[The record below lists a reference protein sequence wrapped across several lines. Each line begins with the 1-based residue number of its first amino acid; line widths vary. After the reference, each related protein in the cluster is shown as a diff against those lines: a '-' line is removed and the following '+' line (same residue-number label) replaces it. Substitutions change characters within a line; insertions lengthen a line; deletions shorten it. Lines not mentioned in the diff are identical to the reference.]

1 MLAIILL
8 GAAIQYEL
16 MRLLLSLR
24 YFFFRFLE
32 VYSPIYIYLWNISR
46 SMFSFYY
53 YVFCYYVNKVISELY

>member
-32 VYSPIYIYLWNISR
+32 VYSPIYIYL
-46 SMFSFYY
+46 
-53 YVFCYYVNKVISELY
+53 